1 MGLTEL
7 KSRCQQRWYVPAMLR
22 HNPLLC
28 LFLCVEAFQAVGL
41 IAPTSIFKVIICS
54 ICTVSHFLPETK
66 LATFH
71 LLPPT
76 FNFQHLFTTQL
87 LGYCGFNQIIYGHL
101 FIPRSSA
108 PSARGLV
115 PGQITWLW
123 ISKIRKNSRTLW
135 AKGKF
140 KKKKLLKGRFIKQ
153 N

>member
-28 LFLCVEAFQAVGL
+28 LFQWLEAFQAVGL
-41 IAPTSIFKVIICS
+41 IAPTFIFKVILCS
-54 ICTVSHFLPETK
+54 ICIVSHFLKTK

-71 LLPPT
+71 PLPPT
-76 FNFQHLFTTQL
+76 FNFQYLFTTQL
-87 LGYCGFNQIIYGHL
+87 LGYRGSNQITYGHL
-101 FIPRSSA
+101 FIPKSSA

-123 ISKIRKNSRTLW
+123 ISKIRKNLRTFW
-135 AKGKF
+135 AEGRLTKNFF
-140 KKKKLLKGRFIKQ
+140 KKI
-153 N
+153 